1 MLRSAAGQMN
11 NAKLF
16 QMAVHLKP
24 TVGRQR
30 VSNIRQGLRKRT
42 QEFGLLSNDAWI
54 KANSEIEAAKLHAL
68 GVVTFRWNVCENK
81 LFSLLWTL
89 MNRPSEEAQI
99 LFHDLSLDDVM
110 RRIEALAALKLKKEL
125 RLLAAIKN
133 GVQVFHVCRQNRNQL
148 THFTFSFV
156 GQLGTSSFRLALA
169 RKSRKPEYT
178 QNVPFADTVND
189 VRRVARDIRRLN
201 AFLRSVERRVAAKM
215 RPSRKIKLRDWPL
228 PQLLPLPKLLWDPN
242 QQHGSKSPRPRQ

>member
-1 MLRSAAGQMN
+1 MR
-11 NAKLF
+11 
-16 QMAVHLKP
+16 
-24 TVGRQR
+24 RQR
-30 VSNIRQGLRKRT
+30 VSNIREGLRKRAP
-42 QEFGLLSNDAWI
+42 EFGQLSNDAWI
-54 KANSEIEAAKLHAL
+54 RANSEIEVAKLHAL

-89 MNRPSEEAQI
+89 MNRPPEEAQI

-110 RRIEALAALKLKKEL
+110 RRIEALASLRLKKEPL
-125 RLLAAIKN
+125 LLAAVKN
-133 GVQVFHVCRQNRNQL
+133 GVQVFHACRQNRNQL

-156 GQLGTSSFRLALA
+156 GELGTSSFRLALA
-169 RKSRKPEYT
+169 RISRKPEYR

-201 AFLRSVERRVAAKM
+201 AFLLSVERRVAAKL
-215 RPSRKIKLRDWPL
+215 RRSRKIKIKLRDWPL

-242 QQHGSKSPRPRQ
+242 QQHGSKRSLRPRQ